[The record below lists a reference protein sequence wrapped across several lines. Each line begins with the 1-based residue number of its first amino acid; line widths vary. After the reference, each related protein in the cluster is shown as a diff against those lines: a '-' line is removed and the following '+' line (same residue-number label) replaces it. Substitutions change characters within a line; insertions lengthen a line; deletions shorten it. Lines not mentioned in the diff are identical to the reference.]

1 LATAPYREL
10 RTAVSRVKG
19 ARTVSAPASSGT
31 IAASARETTKNQLRG
46 SSLLLAGRFLSLGVN
61 FAIQILIVRYLSK
74 ADYGAY
80 AYALSLVSL
89 GVSIATFGL
98 DRSITR
104 FIPIYDEEKE
114 YDKLW
119 GTIVMVAGTIL
130 SISLGLILLVYGF
143 HNLATGSVISN
154 EQATSLLLVMVF
166 SIPIQAMDGLSM
178 GLFAVMAKPRA
189 IFYRKNILGP
199 LLRLTVVL
207 LLVFSGAGVMFL
219 AVGFV
224 IAGALTVGLYSI
236 FLYRTVKSE
245 GLLAHFHWGTLRMPG
260 REIFGFTVPLLASD
274 LLYMVINTT
283 DAVLVGHFRGTD
295 AVGALRVVLPV
306 AQLNLLVFSSFTLLF
321 TPAAAR
327 LFARRDTEGISHL
340 YWHTATW
347 IAVLTFPIFALTFS
361 LSEPV
366 TTTLYGERY
375 SGSAT
380 YLTLFALAYYCNAAL
395 GFNGLTLKVFG
406 KVRFVVVISIVAA
419 ATNLALNFALVPVYG
434 ALGAA
439 IATSSTLI
447 VHNILKQWGLR
458 RGTGI
463 SLFQRKDAVAYV
475 AIAVGAGALL
485 ILHELLDPSIWIAV
499 PLAAVASV
507 AVLTLSR
514 NVLRAGDTF
523 PELARL
529 PLLGRFILR

>member
-1 LATAPYREL
+1 MRN
-10 RTAVSRVKG
+10 
-19 ARTVSAPASSGT
+19 ARTVSAAASSGT
-31 IAASARETTKNQLRG
+31 VGASAREATKKQLRG
-46 SSLLLAGRFLSLGVN
+46 SSLLLSGRFLSLGVN

-80 AYALSLVSL
+80 AYALSLVGL

-130 SISLGLILLVYGF
+130 SISFGLILLVYGF
-143 HNLATGSVISN
+143 HNLATGSLISN
-154 EQATSLLLVMVF
+154 EQAISLLLIMVF

-199 LLRLTVVL
+199 LLRLSVVL
-207 LLVFSGAGVMFL
+207 LLIFSGAGVMFL
-219 AVGFV
+219 ATGFV
-224 IAGALTVGLYSI
+224 IAGALTVGLYSV

-245 GLLAHFHWGTLRMPG
+245 GLLAHFHWGSLDMPW
-260 REIFGFTVPLLASD
+260 RDVFGFTVPLLASD

-283 DAVLVGHFRGTD
+283 DAVLVGHFNGTD
-295 AVGALRVVLPV
+295 AVGALRVVLPI
-306 AQLNLLVFSSFTLLF
+306 AQLNLIVFSSFTLLF

-327 LFARRDTEGISHL
+327 LFARKDTAGISHL
-340 YWHTATW
+340 YWQTATW

-361 LSEPV
+361 LSKPV

-375 SGSAT
+375 SSSAT

-406 KVRFVVVISIVAA
+406 KVRFIVVISIVAA
-419 ATNLALNFALVPVYG
+419 ATNLALNFALVPAYG

-439 IATSSTLI
+439 IATSSTLV
-447 VHNILKQWGLR
+447 VHNVLKQWGLR

-463 SLFQRKDAVAYV
+463 SLFQREDAIAYV
-475 AIAVGAGALL
+475 AIAVAAGTLL
-485 ILHELLDPSIWIAV
+485 VIHELIDPSIWIAV
-499 PLAAVASV
+499 PLAAIASV
-507 AVLTLSR
+507 AVLALSR

-529 PLLGRFILR
+529 PLIGRFILR